1 MIRWAM
7 QKGLIVVTRSQKYEH
22 MKQNRQVCHFE
33 LTEEEMTSL
42 DDLTDEAD
50 LKKQNAREFMRKTSM

>member
-7 QKGLIVVTRSQKYEH
+7 QKGLIVVSRSQKYVH
-22 MKQNRQVCHFE
+22 MKENRNVCHFE
-33 LTEEEMTSL
+33 LTEEEMRDL

-50 LKKQNAREFMRKTSM
+50 LKKQNLREIMRKTSM